1 MENITE
7 PQEKNNLYNA
17 ALFIDYENVY
27 KNLLHE
33 NRNIIRD
40 GFFEKIRK
48 WCQKNNRRLVKIA
61 VYCNYDNQD
70 LHESYHQSLLQ
81 SYGVESIHTSNQGKN
96 FADLQI
102 TIDVLTAMHLNNNI
116 DEFLIMSND
125 KDMTPLLNNIR
136 YNKRKVSVITVGNK
150 YNDAICSF
158 SDEQIKYE
166 NIIEE
171 SVENLYIDTLQEK
184 IKKNLDSYLSKNK
197 SAFHENNVANEKEA
211 TTSVKFKHTGLEFFC
226 ENQARMHCL
235 MLYEVY
241 NCINNI
247 VQNNDYLFY
256 TYKYGS
262 KSCIGICHASEREI
276 LKDICKEEDFFKP
289 NIAKMRDDLYNK
301 YRNPKIS

>member
-171 SVENLYIDTLQEK
+171 SVE
-184 IKKNLDSYLSKNK
+184 K
-197 SAFHENNVANEKEA
+197 S
-211 TTSVKFKHTGLEFFC
+211 
-226 ENQARMHCL
+226 
-235 MLYEVY
+235 
-241 NCINNI
+241 
-247 VQNNDYLFY
+247 
-256 TYKYGS
+256 
-262 KSCIGICHASEREI
+262 
-276 LKDICKEEDFFKP
+276 
-289 NIAKMRDDLYNK
+289 
-301 YRNPKIS
+301 

>member
-1 MENITE
+1 MENIIE
-7 PQEKNNLYNA
+7 PQENNLYNA

-27 KNLLHE
+27 KNLLCE

-48 WCQKNNRRLVKIA
+48 WCQNNNRRLVKIA

-136 YNKRKVSVITVGNK
+136 YNKRKVSVITVGDK

-166 NIIEE
+166 EIIEE

-184 IKKNLDSYLSKNK
+184 IKKNLDSYLNKNK
-197 SAFHENNVANEKEA
+197 SAFQENNTINEKDA
-211 TTSVKFKHTGLEFFC
+211 TISAKFKHAGLEYFC
-226 ENQARMHCL
+226 ENQARIQCL

-247 VQNNDYLFY
+247 VQNNEYLFY
-256 TYKYGS
+256 NYKHGA
-262 KSCIGICHASEREI
+262 KSCIGICHTSEKEL

-289 NIAKMRDDLYNK
+289 DIAKMRDDLYNK
-301 YRNPKIS
+301 YRKPKIS